1 MKPWKKACLSP
12 LRERLYLSFKTA
24 FKYYFFCKSPTT
36 FRQVYGAIYNIKNK
50 NPFNLEVLVDAW
62 PDYQTIITRPQKE
75 EMKDDLDYYTN
86 TYHIFTKAPEK
97 LEEVLACPQV
107 INWEQAFQIQ
117 GCQESVG
124 EAIRKISASKSVQ
137 VDYKRTM
144 LFMSVNE
151 KKLKKTIDDKIDLMK
166 LPKMSK
172 EDEDGKKENFRTI
185 FLDASYAG
193 LVNEHW
199 DFGKNERSLKYV
211 ERCLQNFPGFGVWGP
226 EECPVSWVVMEQS
239 CELRMGYTV
248 PKYRGQGNMW
258 QIAYHFISY
267 LISKNMPFYLHV
279 AEEKEEIQKLM
290 RTVGC
295 KESLCGWHQWIC
307 TPKKYC

>member
-1 MKPWKKACLSP
+1 MCVH
-12 LRERLYLSFKTA
+12 A
-24 FKYYFFCKSPTT
+24 FP
-36 FRQVYGAIYNIKNK
+36 
-50 NPFNLEVLVDAW
+50 P
-62 PDYQTIITRPQKE
+62 
-75 EMKDDLDYYTN
+75 
-86 TYHIFTKAPEK
+86 
-97 LEEVLACPQV
+97 
-107 INWEQAFQIQ
+107 Q
-117 GCQESVG
+117 GCRFLRGIFIFCNPDCSLNVG
-124 EAIRKISASKSVQ
+124 QINAHFFLDR
-137 VDYKRTM
+137 
-144 LFMSVNE
+144 
-151 KKLKKTIDDKIDLMK
+151 
-166 LPKMSK
+166 
-172 EDEDGKKENFRTI
+172 KENFRTI
-185 FLDASYAG
+185 FLNASYAG

>member
-1 MKPWKKACLSP
+1 M
-12 LRERLYLSFKTA
+12 
-24 FKYYFFCKSPTT
+24 
-36 FRQVYGAIYNIKNK
+36 
-50 NPFNLEVLVDAW
+50 
-62 PDYQTIITRPQKE
+62 
-75 EMKDDLDYYTN
+75 
-86 TYHIFTKAPEK
+86 
-97 LEEVLACPQV
+97 
-107 INWEQAFQIQ
+107 
-117 GCQESVG
+117 
-124 EAIRKISASKSVQ
+124 
-137 VDYKRTM
+137 
-144 LFMSVNE
+144 
-151 KKLKKTIDDKIDLMK
+151 
-166 LPKMSK
+166 
-172 EDEDGKKENFRTI
+172 
-185 FLDASYAG
+185 
-193 LVNEHW
+193 NEHW

-307 TPKKYC
+307 TPKKYCWLVPLPISSLSYQWKKNAKNMVIYVSAHKKIQLSGVRALCKSTHIKILPSFSSRLQKIRSLHVGCYTFVTF